1 MMQCPSPSGPGA
13 YLVPD
18 LDQIWQKLV
27 GVCGGEAGG
36 DAAVKYLLHSAGGE
50 ELPGQ
55 GCCWTTMGLGWREY
69 QPSLGSA
76 PTDGRLGEEGTSS

>member
-50 ELPGQ
+50 ELPRR
-55 GCCWTTMGLGWREY
+55 WPGLLLDNNGVGMARI
-69 QPSLGSA
+69 PA
-76 PTDGRLGEEGTSS
+76 FPRLASH